1 MSITLRQQ
9 PTTPNM
15 ANADLLW
22 EVSSNQISQPQ
33 YQFVVDVFESGSATL
48 IQRVKQQPNPSGY
61 GVFNL
66 RQILSYQLE
75 SDGVWKTLGF
85 STSSFCNKDFIVK
98 FGEEYGTSVSS
109 SVYLYNGVTNATS
122 SLAPA
127 KTGSAYYTITNGLV
141 EPNSGDW
148 NFASSS
154 YYTEE
159 VASQYNTFNHQHN
172 LSYAPT
178 TQKIQDGEY
187 ATIALYNG
195 NFATPSGD
203 VDIVAQDIFYYQVSV
218 YNSAGGNVQNFGA
231 FNKVSNGGGPR
242 TSEAQLWDEI
252 YNNQTNKTRVIHI
265 GVGPQ
270 NFRDSGNPLV
280 TEWAYY
286 EVAVMAQGDDGQEN
300 NEGRWAT
307 LRFEKQDP
315 QCISNGVRFA
325 WKNEFGVWDY
335 FTFTLAEAQ
344 TSNMER
350 LQYEQTFVPYN
361 TSTTNV
367 PYDITRR
374 GANPFNTK
382 ITQDKTA
389 NSDWLS
395 QTEAEWIRELFYS
408 TDVYIQDGS
417 NFVPAVITNASVLEK
432 TNPRS
437 QKLYN
442 YAITYRLAN
451 QPRSRF

>member
-22 EVSSNQISQPQ
+22 EVSSNQIAQPQ

-109 SVYLYNGVTNATS
+109 SVVLYDGS
-122 SLAPA
+122 GSPGAPN
-127 KTGSAYYTITNGLV
+127 KTGSSYYTFTDGLV
-141 EPNSGDW
+141 EPNSGAW
-148 NFASSS
+148 NFPSQSF
-154 YYTEE
+154 YYPTN
-159 VASQYNTFNHQHN
+159 VPTAGVFNFDKTN
-172 LSYAPT
+172 ALTDSPLT
-178 TQKIQDGEY
+178 KSVQDGEY
-187 ATIALYNG
+187 ETISIYNG
-195 NFATPSGD
+195 NFSSSSDT
-203 VDIVAQDIFYYQVSV
+203 AQDVYYYQVNV
-218 YNSAGGNVQNFGA
+218 YNSAGSNIQNFGYY
-231 FNKVSNGGGPR
+231 NIKSEGGGPR
-242 TSEAQLWDEI
+242 TTSVQEWYEI
-252 YNNQTNKTRVIHI
+252 YNSQSAETRLLHL

-270 NFRDSGNPLV
+270 NFADDGNTLN
-280 TEWAYY
+280 TNWAYY
-286 EVAVMAQGDDGQEN
+286 KISVLSQESAGI
-300 NEGRWAT
+300 EDSQAIYDSRVYT
-307 LRFEKQDP
+307 KQNP
-315 QCISNGVRFA
+315 QCIDDGVRFA
-325 WKNEFGVWDY
+325 WKNEYGVWDY
-335 FTFTLAEAQ
+335 FTATLATAQ
-344 TSNMER
+344 TSTMER
-350 LQYEQTFVPYN
+350 LDYEQTFVPYN
-361 TSTTNV
+361 TSTTAVN
-367 PYDITRR
+367 YDITKR
-374 GANPFNTK
+374 GTNPFNTK

-389 NSDWLS
+389 NSDWLT
-395 QTEAEWIRELFYS
+395 QEYADWLMELFYS
-408 TDVYIQDGS
+408 TNVYVQDGS
-417 NFVPAVITNASVLEK
+417 NFVPVVITNASVVEK